1 LLHNIFLFKGKELQ
15 DLEDLNIYCY
25 PNEIIN
31 VNNKILVNNI
41 IKGHDQG
48 NSSDDHNS
56 LSNTNTILCKNS
68 THYTI
73 DKPVAQFING
83 LNIYTSCIDE
93 NNIIGLIFDN
103 EDNPY
108 DYQTIFEELMTELLN
123 KDSGY
128 FIEDD
133 TEIDNFLISIFIDI
147 RRYGD
152 EVVEKPP
159 EIEFHFQR
167 DSFFKIFLFGIDEVG
182 KSSFVRR
189 LKTGEFNDNY
199 FTPTRK
205 FDIQYIQPEEGG
217 LLAFW
222 DMPGQQLFRSK
233 WLIGLQDSNI
243 IVYMLDIANQRRFE
257 ESKKELWKILNNI
270 ELNGI
275 PLLILGNKIDL
286 IVHPNDNN
294 GSQLQNLK
302 KELRAYFDFD
312 KIKNRSWK
320 FIFTSV
326 KTNVNLGASVQTIID
341 LLTTSKQLDAS
352 NVEK

>member
-1 LLHNIFLFKGKELQ
+1 LLHNIFLFNGKEIQ

-31 VNNKILVNNI
+31 ISNKILVNNI
-41 IKGHDQG
+41 IKSHNQENSTDDL
-48 NSSDDHNS
+48 NSS
-56 LSNTNTILCKNS
+56 SNTSIIQCKNS
-68 THYTI
+68 IHYTI
-73 DKPVAQFING
+73 DKPVAQYIDG

-93 NNIIGLIFDN
+93 NIIVGLIFDS

-108 DYQTIFEELMTELLN
+108 DYKDIFEELLTELLH

-152 EVVEKPP
+152 EVVEKPS
-159 EIEFHFQR
+159 EIEYHFQR
-167 DSFFKIFLFGIDEVG
+167 DSFFKAFLFGIDEVG

-189 LKTGEFNDNY
+189 LKTGEFTDNY
-199 FTPTRK
+199 FTPTKK
-205 FDIQYIQPEEGG
+205 FDIQYIQAEEEG

-222 DMPGQQLFRSK
+222 DMPGQQNFRSK

-257 ESKKELWKILNNI
+257 ESKKELWKILHNP
-270 ELNGI
+270 ELNGV
-275 PLLILGNKIDL
+275 PLLVLGNKIDL
-286 IVHPNDNN
+286 IVHPNGNN
-294 GSQLQNLK
+294 SSQLQKLQQ
-302 KELRAYFDFD
+302 ELTTYFDFD
-312 KIKNRSWK
+312 KILNRNWK

-326 KTNVNLGASVQTIID
+326 KTNFNIEATLQMIFD
-341 LLTTSKQLDAS
+341 LLTT
-352 NVEK
+352 

>member
-1 LLHNIFLFKGKELQ
+1 MLHNIFLFKGKELQ

-25 PNEIIN
+25 PKEIIN
-31 VNNKILVNNI
+31 IGNKILINKI

-48 NSSDDHNS
+48 NSDEVPSS
-56 LSNTNTILCKNS
+56 KVSIIYCKNS

-73 DKPVAQFING
+73 DKPVAQYVNG

-93 NNIIGLIFDN
+93 NNIIGLIFEN

-108 DYQTIFEELMTELLN
+108 DYKEIFEELLTELLN

-128 FIEDD
+128 FFEDD
-133 TEIDNFLISIFIDI
+133 TEIDNFLISMFIDI

-152 EVVEKPP
+152 EVVEKPS
-159 EIEFHFQR
+159 ELEYYFQR
-167 DSFFKIFLFGIDEVG
+167 ESFFKVFLFGIDEVG

-205 FDIQYIQPEEGG
+205 FDIQYIQAEEGG

-222 DMPGQQLFRSK
+222 DMPGQQLFRKK

-243 IVYMLDIANQRRFE
+243 IVYMIDIANQRRFE
-257 ESKKELWKILNNI
+257 ESKKELWKILRNN
-270 ELNGI
+270 ELIGI
-275 PLLILGNKIDL
+275 PLLVLSNKVDL
-286 IVHPNDNN
+286 IVQRESNN
-294 GSQLQNLK
+294 TSQLESLR
-302 KELRAYFDFD
+302 KEVITYFDLD
-312 KIKNRSWK
+312 RIRDRDWK

-326 KTNVNLGASVQTIID
+326 KTNFNIKTTIRMIFD
-341 LLTTSKQLDAS
+341 LLMS
-352 NVEK
+352 